1 MKIGIVLAG
10 LILFGSYGTAS
21 FQMCNTRIVHTNES
35 ITRAFRYI
43 KVFDDKKRAMEEI
56 QDAIS
61 SAQDAMVDC
70 VRSPGIAKA
79 AYKRA
84 KRAEEKIRNYE
95 TKDEYMRRIKRE
107 RGIGD

>member
-1 MKIGIVLAG
+1 MKMESVLAG
-10 LILFGSYGTAS
+10 LVLIGTYSAAN
-21 FQMCNTRIVHTNES
+21 FQTCDIDVELTNAS